1 MLKNLPIGRDNFKDV
16 IERNLY
22 YVDKTDIIE
31 EILRTDSYVS
41 LFSRPRRFGKSLFIS
56 MIDYFFNIEYKD
68 INKNL
73 FEGLKISKSEYYNRM
88 SSTPIIKLDFKN
100 LKQDN
105 YEDMYDAFKIMIRE
119 LYSRKEYLMETLS
132 DNDKKLFN
140 SFLCKDAT
148 KGDYQKA
155 VYTLTEMLYKYYGK
169 KTIILIDEYD
179 VPIQQGYL
187 LGFYEDIVSFIR
199 EVFSSSLKGNEY
211 VEFAI
216 MTGVLRVSKESLFS
230 DLNNVMVYGIVDS
243 LYNEA
248 FGFTNEETKELLDYY
263 NLELNDDVKNMYDG
277 YNFNGTEIYNP
288 WSILN
293 YCFNKELKTY
303 WVNTSGNSLIIN
315 CIKNCSEDIKVIFEK
330 LLLGESVGFIYDE
343 KVTYLDYNDLNSL
356 DNILNLLFIS
366 GYLTIDRIE
375 VNPFGENKMYAK
387 LPNAESRG
395 LIRNI
400 ISEILSTDYKIQS
413 RLVESLC
420 LGILNNDKEL
430 IQLTLNRILPS
441 ISYMDSSESFYHGY
455 LLGLFSMFLNNKRF
469 IVRSNRESGLGRFD
483 LMIKA
488 DDKSVGMIIELK
500 VGDKELDPIA
510 LKALEQINSKKYEE
524 ELKDSGITNI
534 YRYAIAIGSKEC
546 SVK

>member
-1 MLKNLPIGRDNFKDV
+1 
-16 IERNLY
+16 
-22 YVDKTDIIE
+22 
-31 EILRTDSYVS
+31 
-41 LFSRPRRFGKSLFIS
+41 
-56 MIDYFFNIEYKD
+56 
-68 INKNL
+68 
-73 FEGLKISKSEYYNRM
+73 
-88 SSTPIIKLDFKN
+88 
-100 LKQDN
+100 
-105 YEDMYDAFKIMIRE
+105 MIRE
-119 LYSRKEYLMETLS
+119 LYSKKEYLKVKLS
-132 DNDKKLFN
+132 ESEKELYD
-140 SFLCKDAT
+140 SFLYRTASIEN
-148 KGDYQKA
+148 YQKA

-187 LGFYEDIVSFIR
+187 EGFYDDIVSFIR

-230 DLNNVMVYGIVDS
+230 DLNNVRVYGIVDK

-248 FGFTNEETKELLDYY
+248 FGFTTVETKEILKYY

-293 YCFNKELKTY
+293 YCADKELKPY
-303 WVNTSGNSLIIN
+303 WTNTSGNSLIIK
-315 CIKNCSEDIKVIFEK
+315 CIKECTEDIKIVFER
-330 LLLGESVGFIYDE
+330 LLLGEGVEFIYNE
-343 KVTYLDYNDLNSL
+343 KVTYLDYNDLKSL
-356 DNILNLLFIS
+356 NNILNLLFIS
-366 GYLTIDRIE
+366 GYLTIDKSVKDE
-375 VNPFGENKMYAK
+375 FGDIYLTVK
-387 LPNAESRG
+387 LPNGETRG
-395 LIRNI
+395 LFRNI
-400 ISEILSTDYKIQS
+400 ILEILNDDYKIDTFLIRQF
-413 RLVESLC
+413 C

-430 IQLTLNRILPS
+430 IQFTLNRILPN

-488 DDKSVGMIIELK
+488 TDNSVGMIIELK
-500 VGDKELDPIA
+500 ITDYDMDEVA
-510 LKALEQINSKKYEE
+510 LKALEQINSKKYKQ
-524 ELKDSGITNI
+524 ELIDSKVEKI
-534 YRYAIAIGSKEC
+534 YEYAICFGKKEC

>member
-41 LFSRPRRFGKSLFIS
+41 LFPRPRRFGKSLFLS
-56 MIDYFFNIEYKD
+56 MVDNFFNIEYKD

-148 KGDYQKA
+148 KGDYQKS
-155 VYTLTEMLYKYYGK
+155 VYTLTEMLYKHYGK

-248 FGFTNEETKELLDYY
+248 FGFTNEETK
-263 NLELNDDVKNMYDG
+263 V
-277 YNFNGTEIYNP
+277 
-288 WSILN
+288 
-293 YCFNKELKTY
+293 
-303 WVNTSGNSLIIN
+303 LI
-315 CIKNCSEDIKVIFEK
+315 F
-330 LLLGESVGFIYDE
+330 
-343 KVTYLDYNDLNSL
+343 
-356 DNILNLLFIS
+356 NLL
-366 GYLTIDRIE
+366 
-375 VNPFGENKMYAK
+375 
-387 LPNAESRG
+387 
-395 LIRNI
+395 
-400 ISEILSTDYKIQS
+400 
-413 RLVESLC
+413 
-420 LGILNNDKEL
+420 
-430 IQLTLNRILPS
+430 
-441 ISYMDSSESFYHGY
+441 
-455 LLGLFSMFLNNKRF
+455 
-469 IVRSNRESGLGRFD
+469 
-483 LMIKA
+483 
-488 DDKSVGMIIELK
+488 
-500 VGDKELDPIA
+500 
-510 LKALEQINSKKYEE
+510 
-524 ELKDSGITNI
+524 
-534 YRYAIAIGSKEC
+534 
-546 SVK
+546 

>member
-1 MLKNLPIGRDNFKDV
+1 
-16 IERNLY
+16 
-22 YVDKTDIIE
+22 
-31 EILRTDSYVS
+31 
-41 LFSRPRRFGKSLFIS
+41 
-56 MIDYFFNIEYKD
+56 
-68 INKNL
+68 
-73 FEGLKISKSEYYNRM
+73 M

-148 KGDYQKA
+148 KGDYQKS
-155 VYTLTEMLYKYYGK
+155 VYTLTEMLYKHYGK

-293 YCFNKELKTY
+293 FCFNKELKPY

-330 LLLGESVGFIYDE
+330 LLLGESVDFIYDE

-455 LLGLFSMFLNNKRF
+455 LLGLFSMFLNNKRL

-488 DDKSVGMIIELK
+488 ADNSVGMIIELK

-534 YRYAIAIGSKEC
+534 YRYAIAISSKEC

>member
-1 MLKNLPIGRDNFKDV
+1 MKMLPIGRDNFKD
-16 IERNLY
+16 IMDNDLY

-31 EILRTDSYVS
+31 QLLYNKNYIS
-41 LFSRPRRFGKSLFIS
+41 LFPRPRRFGKSLFIS
-56 MIDYFFNIEYKD
+56 MIDNFFNIEYKD
-68 INKNL
+68 NNKNL
-73 FEGLKISKSEYYNRM
+73 FDGLKISKSEYYNRL
-88 SSTPIIKLDFKN
+88 SSNPVIKLDFKN

-105 YEDMYDAFKIMIRE
+105 FEEMYDSYKGMIRK
-119 LYSRKEYLMETLS
+119 LYSDKRYLLEIL
-132 DNDKKLFN
+132 NDDEKDLYN
-140 SFLCKDAT
+140 SFLYENANKDRY
-148 KGDYQKA
+148 KKA
-155 VYTLTEMLYKYYGK
+155 VYTLTQMLYKYYGT

-187 LGFYEDIVSFIR
+187 ENFYKDIVSFIR

-230 DLNNVMVYGIVDS
+230 DLNNVEVYGVIDKA
-243 LYNEA
+243 YNET
-248 FGFTNEETKELLDYY
+248 FGFTTEETKEILEYY

-277 YNFNGTEIYNP
+277 YNFNGAEIYNP
-288 WSILN
+288 WSIIN
-293 YCFNKELKTY
+293 YAKYKELESF
-303 WVNTSGNSLIIN
+303 WVNTSGNGLIIN
-315 CIKNCSEDIKVIFEK
+315 CIKNCTEDIKVVFEK
-330 LLLGESVGFIYDE
+330 LLTGESVEFIYND
-343 KVTYLDYNDLNSL
+343 KVTYLDYNDLTSL

-366 GYLTIDRIE
+366 GYLTIDKIE
-375 VNPFGENKMYAK
+375 KNPFGNDKKYAK

-395 LIRNI
+395 LFNNI
-400 ISEILSTDYKIQS
+400 ISEILSTDYNIQS
-413 RLVESLC
+413 RLIESFC

-430 IQLTLNRILPS
+430 IQNTLNRMLPN

-455 LLGLFSMFLNNKRF
+455 LLGLFSQFLNNKRF

-488 DDKSVGMIIELK
+488 TDNSVGMIIELK
-500 VGDKELDPIA
+500 AGDKELDSIA

-534 YRYAIAIGSKEC
+534 YRYAIAINSKEC

>member
-1 MLKNLPIGRDNFKDV
+1 MKMLPIGRDNFKDLMD
-16 IERNLY
+16 NDLY

-31 EILRTDSYVS
+31 QLLYNKNYVS
-41 LFSRPRRFGKSLFIS
+41 LFPRPRRFGKSLFIS
-56 MIDYFFNIEYKD
+56 MVDQFFNIEYKD
-68 INKNL
+68 NNKNL
-73 FEGLKISKSEYYNRM
+73 FDGLKISKSNYYNRL
-88 SSTPIIKLDFKN
+88 SSNPVIKLDFKN
-100 LKQDN
+100 LKQNN
-105 YEDMYDAFKIMIRE
+105 YEVMYNSYKEMIRE
-119 LYSRKEYLMETLS
+119 LYSKKEYLKEIL
-132 DNDKKLFN
+132 NDSEKELYD
-140 SFLCKDAT
+140 SFLYETADISK
-148 KGDYQKA
+148 YQKA
-155 VYTLTEMLYKYYGK
+155 VTILSGMLYRYYNRK
-169 KTIILIDEYD
+169 VIILIDEYD

-187 LGFYEDIVSFIR
+187 EGFYDDIVSFIR

-230 DLNNVMVYGIVDS
+230 DLNNVMVYGIVDKF
-243 LYNEA
+243 YNEA
-248 FGFTNEETKELLDYY
+248 FGFTTKETKEILAYY

-293 YCFNKELKTY
+293 YCYNKELKPY
-303 WVNTSGNSLIIN
+303 WVNTSGNSLILN
-315 CIKNCSEDIKVIFEK
+315 CIKKCSENIKVVFEK
-330 LLLGESVGFIYDE
+330 LLIGESVEFLYNE

-356 DNILNLLFIS
+356 DNILNLLLIS
-366 GYLTIDRIE
+366 GYLTIDKTVKDEFSNIY
-375 VNPFGENKMYAK
+375 MTAK
-387 LPNAESRG
+387 LPNGETRG
-395 LIRNI
+395 LFRSILL
-400 ISEILSTDYKIQS
+400 EILKDDYRIDS
-413 RLVESLC
+413 SLIRQFC
-420 LGILNNDKEL
+420 SGILNNNKEL

-483 LMIKA
+483 LMIK
-488 DDKSVGMIIELK
+488 DTDNNVGMIIELK
-500 VGDKELDPIA
+500 VGNKELDSIE

-534 YRYAIAIGSKEC
+534 YRYAIAISSKEC

>member
-1 MLKNLPIGRDNFKDV
+1 MKNLPIGRDNFKDV

-31 EILRTDSYVS
+31 EMLRADSYVS
-41 LFSRPRRFGKSLFIS
+41 LFPRPRRFGKSLFIS
-56 MIDYFFNIEYKD
+56 MIDQFFNIEYKD
-68 INKNL
+68 ANKNL
-73 FEGLKISKSEYYNRM
+73 FDGLKISKSDYYNRL
-88 SSTPIIKLDFKN
+88 SSNPVIKLDFKN
-100 LKQDN
+100 LKQNN
-105 YEDMYDAFKIMIRE
+105 YEVMYNSYKEMIRK
-119 LYSRKEYLMETLS
+119 LYSRKEYLKEVLSDSEKELYDSFLYETADVSKYQTAITTLS
-132 DNDKKLFN
+132 
-140 SFLCKDAT
+140 
-148 KGDYQKA
+148 
-155 VYTLTEMLYKYYGK
+155 EMLYKYYGK

-187 LGFYEDIVSFIR
+187 EGFYDDIVTFIR

-230 DLNNVMVYGIVDS
+230 DLNNVMVYGIVDK
-243 LYNEA
+243 LYNET
-248 FGFTNEETKELLDYY
+248 FGFTNEETKEILNYY
-263 NLELNDDVKNMYDG
+263 DLELNDDVKNMYDG

-293 YCFNKELKTY
+293 YCFNKELKPY

-315 CIKNCSEDIKVIFEK
+315 SIKNCSEDIKVVFEK
-330 LLLGESVGFIYDE
+330 ILTGESVEFIYNE
-343 KVTYLDYNDLNSL
+343 KVTYLDYNDLTSL

-366 GYLTIDRIE
+366 GYLTIDKTLKDD
-375 VNPFGENKMYAK
+375 FGDIYMTAK
-387 LPNAESRG
+387 LPNGETRG
-395 LIRNI
+395 LFRSILL
-400 ISEILSTDYKIQS
+400 EILKDDYKI
-413 RLVESLC
+413 ETSLIRQFC
-420 LGILNNDKEL
+420 MGILNNDKEL
-430 IQLTLNRILPS
+430 IQLTLNRILPN

-488 DDKSVGMIIELK
+488 TDNSVGMIIELK
-500 VGDKELDPIA
+500 VGDKELDAIA

-534 YRYAIAIGSKEC
+534 YRYAIAISSKEC

>member
-1 MLKNLPIGRDNFKDV
+1 MKMLPIGRDNFKD
-16 IERNLY
+16 IMDNDLY

-31 EILRTDSYVS
+31 QLLYNKNYIS
-41 LFSRPRRFGKSLFIS
+41 LFPRPRRFGKSLFIS
-56 MIDYFFNIEYKD
+56 MIDNFFNIEYKD
-68 INKNL
+68 NNKNL
-73 FEGLKISKSEYYNRM
+73 FDGLKISKSEYYNRL
-88 SSTPIIKLDFKN
+88 SSNPVIKLDFKN

-105 YEDMYDAFKIMIRE
+105 FEEMYDSYKGMIRK
-119 LYSRKEYLMETLS
+119 LYSDKRYLLEIL
-132 DNDKKLFN
+132 NDDEKDLYN
-140 SFLCKDAT
+140 SFLYENANKDRY
-148 KGDYQKA
+148 KKA
-155 VYTLTEMLYKYYGK
+155 VYTLTQMLYKYYGT

-187 LGFYEDIVSFIR
+187 ENFYKDIVSFIR

-230 DLNNVMVYGIVDS
+230 DLNNVEVYGVIDKA
-243 LYNEA
+243 YNET
-248 FGFTNEETKELLDYY
+248 FGFTTEETKEILEYY

-277 YNFNGTEIYNP
+277 YNFNGAEIYNP
-288 WSILN
+288 WSIIN
-293 YCFNKELKTY
+293 YAKYKELESF
-303 WVNTSGNSLIIN
+303 WVNTSGNGLIIN
-315 CIKNCSEDIKVIFEK
+315 CIKNCTEDIKVVFEK
-330 LLLGESVGFIYDE
+330 LLTGESVEFIYND
-343 KVTYLDYNDLNSL
+343 KVTYLDYNDLTSL

-366 GYLTIDRIE
+366 GYLTIDKIE
-375 VNPFGENKMYAK
+375 KNPFGNDKMYAK

-395 LIRNI
+395 LFNNI
-400 ISEILSTDYKIQS
+400 ISEILSTNYNIQS
-413 RLVESLC
+413 RLVESFC

-430 IQLTLNRILPS
+430 IQNALNRMLPN

-455 LLGLFSMFLNNKRF
+455 LLGLFSQFLNNKRF

-488 DDKSVGMIIELK
+488 TDNSVGMIIELK
-500 VGDKELDPIA
+500 AGDKELDSIA

-534 YRYAIAIGSKEC
+534 YRYAIAINSKEC